1 MSTKPKDITTV
12 PGSQPRNETFNLA
25 NVKQQIQGYTNAQH
39 MLVSNNT
46 QKLSSNSATATIV
59 GKQSSRQSNTT
70 KSVDRSSHL
79 RESGQAI
86 RPSST
91 GRNGRSSTQP
101 QPSSALS
108 AHRKSKTI
116 NNSTKESSRQSQ
128 QKSSSVGPKASSKS
142 RGDYPT
148 SGGESLTSTNKIQ
161 NLTQL
166 MNNLNMLTQKTT
178 FDSVASQHMRT
189 SQAPGDVRKSF
200 QHTQPIS
207 SLSTGTHKEKESRN
221 AAQPIPS
228 SRINPTVEGRYP
240 ITSQL
245 VMDKEYLART
255 LDPDAN
261 NTQQL

>member
-1 MSTKPKDITTV
+1 VTSSTNQQSRRKSTTSTAQATAFLNQQYMSTKPKDITTV

-46 QKLSSNSATATIV
+46 QKVSSNSATATIV

-128 QKSSSVGPKASSKS
+128 QKSSSVEAKAEAAAISKS
-142 RGDYPT
+142 EQD
-148 SGGESLTSTNKIQ
+148 
-161 NLTQL
+161 
-166 MNNLNMLTQKTT
+166 
-178 FDSVASQHMRT
+178 
-189 SQAPGDVRKSF
+189 
-200 QHTQPIS
+200 
-207 SLSTGTHKEKESRN
+207 
-221 AAQPIPS
+221 
-228 SRINPTVEGRYP
+228 
-240 ITSQL
+240 
-245 VMDKEYLART
+245 
-255 LDPDAN
+255 
-261 NTQQL
+261 